1 MGIDIS
7 PTNLLHGSACNAANN
22 LLLSQRENNQER
34 EAHQNDVSENQMPI
48 VEIQAGASHVIQ
60 IQRKEIHLARQDKQR
75 IKHIIP
81 DVQGYQNRRGSESR
95 TEQRQN
101 DGKKDSYRL
110 STIHTRRFLERH
122 RNGTDETSD
131 EENYVDM

>member
-7 PTNLLHGSACNAANN
+7 PTNLLHGSACNAAND

-81 DVQGYQNRRGSESR
+81 DVQGYQNRRGSES
-95 TEQRQN
+95 
-101 DGKKDSYRL
+101 
-110 STIHTRRFLERH
+110 
-122 RNGTDETSD
+122 
-131 EENYVDM
+131 